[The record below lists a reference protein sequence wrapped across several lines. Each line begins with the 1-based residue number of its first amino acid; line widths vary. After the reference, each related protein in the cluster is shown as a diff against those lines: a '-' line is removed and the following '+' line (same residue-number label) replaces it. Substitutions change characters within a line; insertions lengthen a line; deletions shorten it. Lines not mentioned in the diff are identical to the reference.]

1 MPVRRTA
8 PTIISLVVLV
18 GTCAGCDER
27 LRDVAGPT
35 PDLQPTFASI
45 QQHVFNAPDSSGRP
59 GCISCHNAT
68 GARFN
73 GLSLAEGVSYV
84 SLVGVASTSRPGAVR
99 VVPGNPDASYLL
111 NKVLGTDI
119 VGDRMPRL
127 GPYLTDGQIR
137 ILRRWIELGAK
148 ND

>member
-1 MPVRRTA
+1 M
-8 PTIISLVVLV
+8 SLVVLALS
-18 GTCAGCDER
+18 GAACDER

-45 QQHVFNAPDSSGRP
+45 QQQIFNAPDSSGRP
-59 GCISCHNAT
+59 GCISCHNAV
-68 GARFN
+68 GARFS
-73 GLSLAEGVSYV
+73 GLSLVEGVSYQ
-84 SLVGVASTSRPGAVR
+84 SLVGVASTGRPSAIR

-111 NKVLGTDI
+111 KKVLGTDI

-127 GPYLTDGQIR
+127 GPYLTDGQVR
-137 ILRRWIELGAK
+137 ILRRWIELGAN

>member
-1 MPVRRTA
+1 MRRAA
-8 PTIISLVVLV
+8 PRIISLVMLV
-18 GTCAGCDER
+18 VTCVGCDEK

-35 PDLQPTFASI
+35 PDLQPTLASI
-45 QQHVFNAPDSSGRP
+45 QQHIFNAPDSSGRP
-59 GCISCHNAT
+59 GCISCHNAV

-73 GLSLAEGVSYV
+73 GLSLVEGVSYQ
-84 SLVGVASTSRPGAVR
+84 SLVGVASVARPGAIR
-99 VVPGNPDASYLL
+99 VTPGSPEASYLL
-111 NKVLGTDI
+111 NKVMGTDI

-127 GPYLTDGQIR
+127 GPYLTEGQVR